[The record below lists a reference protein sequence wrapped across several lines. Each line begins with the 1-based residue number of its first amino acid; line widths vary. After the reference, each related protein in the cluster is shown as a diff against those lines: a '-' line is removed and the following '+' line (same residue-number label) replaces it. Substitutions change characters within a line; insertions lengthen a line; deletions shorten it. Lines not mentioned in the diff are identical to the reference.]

1 MTERTKDALAR
12 VGKITKQVNQHTG
25 RMYHFNVDPISFEN
39 LQEAAQNL
47 KELGTPV
54 SYSVIV
60 RRALRVY
67 DELTKNLSDNQKIVE
82 GYELLK
88 ASKGT

>member
-1 MTERTKDALAR
+1 
-12 VGKITKQVNQHTG
+12 
-25 RMYHFNVDPISFEN
+25 
-39 LQEAAQNL
+39 
-47 KELGTPV
+47 
-54 SYSVIV
+54 VIV